1 MCRICRGCGRC
12 VEVKSKPLP
21 SALLATVD
29 FTAVWRT
36 DSYAPLPNYDLY
48 REDGSEYSV
57 TYSTNSSDYFSTSG
71 YGFDHEQELAGFDA
85 DIDGASDAS
94 TSSDCSI
101 DHEQDLTG
109 FDIDVDAARDASL
122 TYSADSSDRSSV
134 NPLSMHEF
142 MDEER
147 INHEQDLTGFD
158 ADIDAA
164 SDTSTSSI
172 DSSACSIDVDGASD
186 SSTSS
191 IDSSDCSIDLEQDLT
206 GFDIDVDAARDA
218 SLTYS
223 TDSFDRSSVNP
234 LRMHEFMDEASI
246 DDEQDLAGSDIDVN
260 DTVCP
265 PTEADDL
272 EANGEV
278 SSVDVDV
285 VDSPLAVEPRVVI
298 VDVGVDVDVVDS
310 TPAVETRVDAETA
323 PVLRR
328 SARLQEARRRR
339 LSVRSTGRFV
349 SSRVTRANVRAGRA
363 TLCTHAIT

>member
-1 MCRICRGCGRC
+1 M
-12 VEVKSKPLP
+12 
-21 SALLATVD
+21 
-29 FTAVWRT
+29 
-36 DSYAPLPNYDLY
+36 
-48 REDGSEYSV
+48 
-57 TYSTNSSDYFSTSG
+57 TYSTDSSDYFSTSG

-109 FDIDVDAARDASL
+109 FDIDVDAASDASL

-172 DSSACSIDVDGASD
+172 ESSA
-186 SSTSS
+186 
-191 IDSSDCSIDLEQDLT
+191 CSIDLEQDLT
-206 GFDIDVDAARDA
+206 GFDIDVDAGRDA
-218 SLTYS
+218 SLTHS

-234 LRMHEFMDEASI
+234 LRMHAFMDEASI
-246 DDEQDLAGSDIDVN
+246 DDEQDLAGCDIDVN

-278 SSVDVDV
+278 PSVDVDV
-285 VDSPLAVEPRVVI
+285 VDSPPAVEPRVAS